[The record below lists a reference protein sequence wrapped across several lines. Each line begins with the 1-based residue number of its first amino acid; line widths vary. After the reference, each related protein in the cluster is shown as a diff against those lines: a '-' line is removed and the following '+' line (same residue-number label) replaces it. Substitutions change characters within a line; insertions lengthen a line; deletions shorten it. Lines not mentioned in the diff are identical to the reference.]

1 LAALQGQD
9 AIGAAGK
16 IQMVS
21 YVDRSQA
28 AGPMQFVE
36 KVHDHLAG
44 PEIEAPGGLVGEQH
58 LGVAHQRA
66 GQHDP
71 LLFASRELAGAMP
84 RTISQSNF
92 IEPR

>member
-1 LAALQGQD
+1 LAVLQGQD

-16 IQMVS
+16 IQIMG

-28 AGPMQFVE
+28 ARPVQFVE

-44 PEIEAPGGLVGEQH
+44 PEIQAPRGFVGEQH
-58 LGVAHQRA
+58 LGIAHQRA
-66 GQHDP
+66 GQHHP
-71 LLFASRELAGAMP
+71 LLFASGELAGAMP
-84 RTISQSNF
+84 GTISQSNF